1 MERVVV
7 YPGKLPIVYDRNS
20 VWEGEPPE
28 QGSEDAE
35 KHWWDLC
42 ASTGNWCWDVRWS
55 LSGGGGQ
62 RETLEGH
69 ERESS
74 KLQVRRTL
82 KVA

>member
-35 KHWWDLC
+35 SIGG
-42 ASTGNWCWDVRWS
+42 ASVHPLGNDA
-55 LSGGGGQ
+55 GM
-62 RETLEGH
+62 
-69 ERESS
+69 
-74 KLQVRRTL
+74 
-82 KVA
+82 